1 MKIAIL
7 SRDGTLYS
15 CKRLREAAA
24 KRGHQVEIL
33 DPMSCYMNIDP
44 AASSI
49 HYKGRKLPHFDAVIP
64 RIGSQITYYGTAAL
78 RQFEMLGSYP
88 LNESV
93 AISRAR
99 DKLRSLQLRAR
110 QGIDLP
116 VTGIAHSPDDTSD
129 LIDMVGG
136 APLVIKL
143 VEGTQ
148 GIGVVLA
155 ETRQAAESVIDAFRG
170 LNAHI
175 LVQEYIEE
183 AKGRDIRCFVVGN
196 EVVAAIERQAKEG
209 DFRSNLHRGGIARIA
224 DISDRERE
232 IAVKAAQ
239 TLGLDVAGVDL
250 LRATRGPLVM
260 EVTLDTL
267 RQWLDDAGITF
278 FECDSCQA
286 LHLPHMQNFD
296 GIFDAKIDL
305 INDVIL
311 FSALAEVKP
320 SALLAL
326 ASDLSAIN
334 ASSLTV
340 KAFLD
345 IQDDNLPKLV
355 VCQSLFSG
363 AGLSFKQ
370 FAWFMRLSE
379 EQISMVMMEAN
390 AHHLLYSA
398 EDDAENND
406 ASPNFLH

>member
-1 MKIAIL
+1 MDL
-7 SRDGTLYS
+7 
-15 CKRLREAAA
+15 
-24 KRGHQVEIL
+24 QVV
-33 DPMSCYMNIDP
+33 P
-44 AASSI
+44 
-49 HYKGRKLPHFDAVIP
+49 
-64 RIGSQITYYGTAAL
+64 
-78 RQFEMLGSYP
+78 
-88 LNESV
+88 
-93 AISRAR
+93 
-99 DKLRSLQLRAR
+99 
-110 QGIDLP
+110 
-116 VTGIAHSPDDTSD
+116 
-129 LIDMVGG
+129 
-136 APLVIKL
+136 
-143 VEGTQ
+143 
-148 GIGVVLA
+148 
-155 ETRQAAESVIDAFRG
+155 
-170 LNAHI
+170 
-175 LVQEYIEE
+175 
-183 AKGRDIRCFVVGN
+183 
-196 EVVAAIERQAKEG
+196 
-209 DFRSNLHRGGIARIA
+209 
-224 DISDRERE
+224 
-232 IAVKAAQ
+232 
-239 TLGLDVAGVDL
+239 
-250 LRATRGPLVM
+250 
-260 EVTLDTL
+260 TLDTL

-370 FAWFMRLSE
+370 FVWFMRLSE

-406 ASPNFLH
+406 ASSNFLH